1 MRGRL
6 KTREK
11 KPQYEGSYLRPS
23 RPLLGMHSSK
33 LCCSRSLSEP
43 TFLPIAGDKT
53 SGTDSEQET
62 ASQRKV
68 RFSRV
73 AEVNNIPFNKAGF
86 ISICVKLLFLQ
97 SYHF

>member
-6 KTREK
+6 KTREMR
-11 KPQYEGSYLRPS
+11 PQYEGSYLKAS
-23 RPLLGMHSSK
+23 HSLLEMHSSK

-73 AEVNNIPFNKAGF
+73 AEVNNILPNRAVF
-86 ISICVKLLFLQ
+86 ISICDKLLVI
-97 SYHF
+97 

>member
-1 MRGRL
+1 MRARL

-11 KPQYEGSYLRPS
+11 KPQYEGSYLKAS
-23 RPLLGMHSSK
+23 HLLLGMHSSN

-73 AEVNNIPFNKAGF
+73 AEVNNILSNMAGF
-86 ISICVKLLFLQ
+86 KSISDKLLVL
-97 SYHF
+97 

>member
-1 MRGRL
+1 MRARL
-6 KTREK
+6 KMREK
-11 KPQYEGSYLRPS
+11 KPQYEGSYLSPS
-23 RPLLGMHSSK
+23 HPLHAPRK

-73 AEVNNIPFNKAGF
+73 AEVNNISSNKAGF

>member
-6 KTREK
+6 KTREMR
-11 KPQYEGSYLRPS
+11 PQYEGSYLRPS
-23 RPLLGMHSSK
+23 HPLVGMHSSK

-73 AEVNNIPFNKAGF
+73 AEVNNILPNKAGF
-86 ISICVKLLFLQ
+86 KSICDNLLDL
-97 SYHF
+97 